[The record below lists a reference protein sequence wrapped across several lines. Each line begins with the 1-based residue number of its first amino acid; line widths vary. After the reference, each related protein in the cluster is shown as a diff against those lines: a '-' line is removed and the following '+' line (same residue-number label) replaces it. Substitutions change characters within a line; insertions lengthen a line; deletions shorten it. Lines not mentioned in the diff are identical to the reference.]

1 MSTIMLTWTK
11 KITSD
16 RGTTVLE
23 HQHHGGLSFLLSSK
37 AKLVTPPSIS
47 SFTTRLVIERVTA
60 VDNF

>member
-1 MSTIMLTWTK
+1 M

-16 RGTTVLE
+16 RGTTAFE
-23 HQHHGGLSFLLSSK
+23 QQHHGGLSFLLSSK

-60 VDNF
+60 SNRVVIERVDNF